1 MERRLDS
8 RIDGCALHRDRVMNT
23 DKFYKN
29 PRAIEIGKFRT
40 ESENAVRRSGD
51 DLTVYEVVSVV
62 KAALGERVALY
73 MDELCALLAGVFP
86 AVKQGERF
94 QMFLRDCISYG
105 EEKGLFVRS
114 GSDRISL
121 A

>member
-1 MERRLDS
+1 
-8 RIDGCALHRDRVMNT
+8 
-23 DKFYKN
+23 
-29 PRAIEIGKFRT
+29 
-40 ESENAVRRSGD
+40 
-51 DLTVYEVVSVV
+51 
-62 KAALGERVALY
+62 

-114 GSDRISL
+114 VSDRISL